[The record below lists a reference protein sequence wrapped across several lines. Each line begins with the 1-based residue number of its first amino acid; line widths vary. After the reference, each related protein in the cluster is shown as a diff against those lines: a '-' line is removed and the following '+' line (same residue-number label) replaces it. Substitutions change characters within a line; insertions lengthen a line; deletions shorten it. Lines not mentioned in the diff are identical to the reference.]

1 MANRYFRPTPSPHPS
16 HNVPG
21 RDINT
26 GAISEAPERRLP
38 HFVIVE
44 GYGTGRVFPVTK
56 DTTTIGRDP
65 NGDIVLPYSTVSWH
79 HAAIVATGDKLMV
92 WDLESRNGTFVG
104 VDRVTRHELVGGDIL
119 AIGDSVV
126 LKLVFVS
133 ASDGQEA
140 ARDLAAHDATAGVA
154 NAAALLDRLRIERS
168 FTHYGDAALVLM
180 FLRLDLAPAPD
191 QAPQVGVEEIMR
203 EATAIARSALEGGDL
218 LARSADRELVALLRG
233 TTADAVRA
241 ARKIQTAAEKPFE
254 KRQLAGGMPRLTVA
268 LVPIPAR
275 VALSAEAILLV
286 ASRKARDAMTVAMTV
301 ARNQI
306 QTIALDNTGGRP
318 TD

>member
-1 MANRYFRPTPSPHPS
+1 
-16 HNVPG
+16 VPG
-21 RDINT
+21 RDTNRE
-26 GAISEAPERRLP
+26 AVSETPERRLP

-56 DTTTIGRDP
+56 ETTTIGRDP

-79 HAAIVATGDKLMV
+79 HAAIATSGNKLV
-92 WDLESRNGTFVG
+92 VRDLGSRNGTFVG
-104 VDRVTRHELVGGDIL
+104 IDRVTHHELVGGDIL

-154 NAAALLDRLRIERS
+154 NAAALLDRLRVERS
-168 FTHYGDAALVLM
+168 FTHYGDVALVLI
-180 FLRLDLAPAPD
+180 FLGVDLGPAPD
-191 QAPQVGVEEIMR
+191 PQVGVEEIMR
-203 EATAIARSALEGGDL
+203 EATAIARSALEGNDL

-233 TTADAVRA
+233 TTADAARA
-241 ARKIQTAAEKPFE
+241 ARKIQTAAEKPFK
-254 KRQLAGGMPRLTVA
+254 KRELAGGLPRLTVA

>member
-1 MANRYFRPTPSPHPS
+1 M
-16 HNVPG
+16 PG
-21 RDINT
+21 RDTNR
-26 GAISEAPERRLP
+26 EAVSASSERRLP

-56 DTTTIGRDP
+56 ATTTIGRDP
-65 NGDIVLPYSTVSWH
+65 SGDIVLPYSTVSWH
-79 HAAIVATGDKLMV
+79 HAAIATSGKKLV
-92 WDLESRNGTFVG
+92 VRDLGSRNGTFVG
-104 VDRVTRHELVGGDIL
+104 IDRVTHHELVGGDIL

-154 NAAALLDRLRIERS
+154 NAAALLDRLRVERS
-168 FTHYGDAALVLM
+168 FTHYGDVALVLM
-180 FLRLDLAPAPD
+180 FLGVDLGPAPD
-191 QAPQVGVEEIMR
+191 QDPQVGVEEIMR
-203 EATAIARSALEGGDL
+203 EATAIARSALEGNDL

-233 TTADAVRA
+233 TTADAARA
-241 ARKIQTAAEKPFE
+241 ARKIQTAAEKPFK
-254 KRQLAGGMPRLTVA
+254 KRELAGGLPRLTVA